1 MWMSKRTLTL
11 IAEEI
16 SALRYVCTDPHELA
30 SENAVTPEEIRQ
42 AIARRIA
49 GVLVKEENMGTFMC
63 KLFLAACEVDPE
75 K

>member
-49 GVLVKEENMGTFMC
+49 GVFVKQGDMSIAVREV
-63 KLFLAACEVDPE
+63 FLSNCEVDAVG
-75 K
+75 